1 MKYEQLI
8 RYSDSEFKRLV
19 GVPRQLFSE
28 MVEVIRD
35 AEKLKRKSG
44 RPHSLSIEDQILLTL
59 NYLRSYCTQL
69 ELSATYNIAESN
81 VNRTIHK
88 IEQALM
94 QSRKFSLP
102 QRSITTVETDFNWV
116 IIDVTE
122 SPIER
127 PEKNRESTIVAKRKD
142 IP

>member
-127 PEKNRESTIVAKRKD
+127 PEKNRESIIAAKRKD
-142 IP
+142 TP